1 VSTERVVLVTGGT
14 RGIGRAIAERFVAA
28 GYKTAVTARC
38 GEGPVGAL
46 TVRADVTDAASLDAA
61 FTEVEQQLGP
71 VEVVVANAGI
81 TKDTLLLRMTE
92 DDFDSV
98 VATNLGGTFRVV
110 KRASKGMLRA
120 KWGRVI
126 LISSVVGLYGSA
138 GQINY
143 SSSKAA
149 LVGFARSLTREL
161 GGRGIT
167 ANVVAPGFIE
177 TDMTAELPDETQAE
191 YKRSIPAGRFATA
204 DEVAGVVTWL
214 ASDDAAYI
222 SGAVI
227 PVDGGL
233 GMGHGPAGGSPRT
246 HRTIAEPI
254 AAASRSGCVNCG
266 QCAVSS
272 FLTSASVRAANSS
285 PCGPQPATRRR
296 KVGSSI
302 PPIRSVVG
310 TPKRRSSSSPIG
322 AVGTRAG
329 TLRVRGRVRWRV
341 SSSTSHVS
349 TASKKSHP
357 GNGTTPSTMGN
368 SEMSAPG

>member
-1 VSTERVVLVTGGT
+1 MSTSRVVLVTGGN
-14 RGIGRAIAERFVAA
+14 RGIGRAIAERFIADGHRV
-28 GYKTAVTARC
+28 AVTARS
-38 GEGPVGAL
+38 GEGPEGAL
-46 TVRADVTDAASLDAA
+46 TVRADVTDAASIDAA
-61 FTEVEQQLGP
+61 FTQVESELGP

-98 VATNLGGTFRVV
+98 VATNLGGAFRVV

-126 LISSVVGLYGSA
+126 LISSVVGLFGSA

-161 GGRGIT
+161 GARGIT

-177 TDMTAELPDETQAE
+177 TDMTAALPEETQVE
-191 YKRSIPAGRFATA
+191 YKRSIPAGRYGSSA
-204 DEVAGVVTWL
+204 EVAGAVAWL

-233 GMGHGPAGGSPRT
+233 GMGH
-246 HRTIAEPI
+246 
-254 AAASRSGCVNCG
+254 
-266 QCAVSS
+266 
-272 FLTSASVRAANSS
+272 
-285 PCGPQPATRRR
+285 
-296 KVGSSI
+296 
-302 PPIRSVVG
+302 
-310 TPKRRSSSSPIG
+310 
-322 AVGTRAG
+322 
-329 TLRVRGRVRWRV
+329 
-341 SSSTSHVS
+341 
-349 TASKKSHP
+349 
-357 GNGTTPSTMGN
+357 
-368 SEMSAPG
+368 

>member
-1 VSTERVVLVTGGT
+1 MSSRVVLVTGGN
-14 RGIGRAIAERFVAA
+14 RGIGRAIAERFVRD
-28 GYKTAVTARC
+28 GYRVVVTARS
-38 GEGPVGAL
+38 GEGPEGTL
-46 TVRADVTDAASLDAA
+46 TVRADVTDAAALDAA

-81 TKDTLLLRMTE
+81 TKDTLLLRMSE

-120 KWGRVI
+120 RFGRVI

-138 GQINY
+138 GQVNY
-143 SSSKAA
+143 SASKSA

-177 TDMTAELPDETQAE
+177 TDMTAELPEETQKQ
-191 YKRSIPAGRFATA
+191 YKANIPAGRFATP

-214 ASDDAAYI
+214 AGDDAGYI

-233 GMGHGPAGGSPRT
+233 GMGH
-246 HRTIAEPI
+246 
-254 AAASRSGCVNCG
+254 
-266 QCAVSS
+266 
-272 FLTSASVRAANSS
+272 
-285 PCGPQPATRRR
+285 
-296 KVGSSI
+296 
-302 PPIRSVVG
+302 
-310 TPKRRSSSSPIG
+310 
-322 AVGTRAG
+322 
-329 TLRVRGRVRWRV
+329 
-341 SSSTSHVS
+341 
-349 TASKKSHP
+349 
-357 GNGTTPSTMGN
+357 
-368 SEMSAPG
+368 